1 MELVRFIFEDR
12 HYGVSFCHNTAFLVW
27 IEIHDDFCWGRIIK
41 SVDLTGQT
49 TNPVKLVRKIWQIVK
64 SHIYQNNLPYFEIE
78 VSDRKRSQIYMRFL
92 TQLSDYRSFKYGNNI
107 FVFKQQY
114 QHVRGG
120 I

>member
-12 HYGVSFCHNTAFLVW
+12 HYVVSFQHNTAFLVW
-27 IEIHDDFCWGRIIK
+27 TEIHDDFHWGRIIK

-64 SHIYQNNLPYFEIE
+64 AHIHQNNLPYFEIE
-78 VSDRKRSQIYMRFL
+78 VADRKRSQIYMRFL
-92 TQLSDYRSFKYGNNI
+92 TQLPGYQSFKYGNNI
-107 FVFKQQY
+107 FVLKQQY
-114 QHVRGG
+114 QRVRGN